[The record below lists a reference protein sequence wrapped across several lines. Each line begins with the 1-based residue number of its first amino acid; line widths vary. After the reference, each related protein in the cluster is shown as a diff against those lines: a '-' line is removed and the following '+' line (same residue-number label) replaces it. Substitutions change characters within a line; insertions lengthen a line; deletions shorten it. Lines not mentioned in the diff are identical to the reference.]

1 MKLFEIMQAAD
12 DSWAYFL
19 SKIESVVGGKLNRLE
34 GTQAYSEWE
43 QGGSSAM
50 ELARWILNDRRD
62 GEYKNQ
68 DRRPEVDDDFD
79 YTDYSMRQAERGGA
93 RI

>member
-1 MKLFEIMQAAD
+1 MQAAD
-12 DSWAYFL
+12 DSWASFL
-19 SKIESVVGGKLNRLE
+19 SKIESVVGSKLNRLE

-43 QGGSSAM
+43 QGSTSAM
-50 ELARWILNDRRD
+50 EPGRWILNDRLE

-79 YTDYSMRQAERGGA
+79 YTDYSMRQAELGGA
-93 RI
+93 VA